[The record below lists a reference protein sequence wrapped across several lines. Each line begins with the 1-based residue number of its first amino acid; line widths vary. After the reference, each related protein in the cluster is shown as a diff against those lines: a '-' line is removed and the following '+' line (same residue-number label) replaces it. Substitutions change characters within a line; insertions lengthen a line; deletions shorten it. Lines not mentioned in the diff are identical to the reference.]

1 MIATDDRNL
10 FSVDNTLANKIILLN
25 INQMWVRRHWN
36 KKIWI
41 NKWIW
46 LSNWYSNWIQSV
58 CWLDYVPQLQL
69 LCSVCV
75 SVGAVITLDSLE
87 NRKRI
92 VAVHMFAFADDVN
105 YALKVCEILFFCDAI
120 LFIYVWCGTFLIK
133 FTKSIL
139 IPDGCIIFFM
149 CNAPKTCKYHNGIF
163 EDNAFYKLH

>member
-1 MIATDDRNL
+1 MIGICFQL
-10 FSVDNTLANKIILLN
+10 IIHLQIKSFYWTLTRCEFA
-25 INQMWVRRHWN
+25 RHWN

-46 LSNWYSNWIQSV
+46 LSNWYSNLIQSV

-75 SVGAVITLDSLE
+75 CWRGYNAWFARESKADCRCSHVCICRRRELCIKGVRDS
-87 NRKRI
+87 
-92 VAVHMFAFADDVN
+92 
-105 YALKVCEILFFCDAI
+105 FFFDAI

-149 CNAPKTCKYHNGIF
+149 CNAPKTCKYYNGIF